1 MISFMPDAAMARVW
15 YEKATEL
22 GSLAAPRRL
31 EMLTKETGTR
41 EKQRLQPLAIGDC
54 ADVNQRFPFIAA
66 LITFFQMDFASAQVI
81 PKSI

>member
-1 MISFMPDAAMARVW
+1 MARVW

-41 EKQRLQPLAIGDC
+41 
-54 ADVNQRFPFIAA
+54 
-66 LITFFQMDFASAQVI
+66 
-81 PKSI
+81 